1 MVREVI
7 ARIQA
12 FNQGRIPELVQR
24 KYAAMAED
32 PLAFLRGTCHL
43 FYEDLTTTAASPLAE
58 LNAAPLV
65 WICGDLHLQNFGSF
79 KGDDRLVYFDINDF
93 DEGILAPCTWDLVR
107 FVTSIRVAGQILG
120 LDLPDIVCLC
130 QAFLTAYTAAISAG
144 KARTIH
150 RETATGLVDDLLES
164 LRKRKRADFLRDRTE
179 KGKSLRLI
187 PNKVTPVSPETCDRI
202 RNLIQTWAATQTNP
216 EFFEV
221 LDVAH
226 RIAGN
231 GSLGV
236 ERYLILVAGQ
246 GSAKTR
252 YLLDLKA
259 ARSSSLQSYVNP
271 LQPQW
276 TTEAE
281 RVVALQTRFQE
292 SPPALLNA
300 LSDGKQSY
308 TLRELQPTADK
319 VDLTA
324 SQGKVKKLTKVIR
337 TMAEVTAWGQ
347 LRSGG
352 RQGSAIADDL
362 IQFAQS
368 AADWQPQILH
378 YAEQYATQVEQDY
391 GVFRD
396 GYAAGALTR

>member
-1 MVREVI
+1 MLPMVREVI

-24 KYAAMAED
+24 KYAAMAKD
-32 PLAFLRGTCHL
+32 AFAFLRGTCHL
-43 FYEDLTTTAASPLAE
+43 FYEDLATTTE
-58 LNAAPLV
+58 LNQAPTV

-93 DEGILAPCTWDLVR
+93 DEALLAPCTWDLIR
-107 FVTSIRVAGQILG
+107 FLTSIRVGSHLLG
-120 LDLPDIVCLC
+120 LDEICINLLC
-130 QAFLTAYTAAISAG
+130 QEFLTAYTAAIAGG

-150 RETATGLVDDLLES
+150 RETATGLVDDLLQS
-164 LRKRKRADFLRDRTE
+164 LRKRKRADFLKDRIH
-179 KGKSLRLI
+179 KGKTLRLI
-187 PNKVTPVSPETCDRI
+187 PDKVTPTSPENHDRI
-202 RNLIQTWAATQTNP
+202 RTLLQAWAVTQPNP
-216 EFFEV
+216 EFFDV

-236 ERYLILVAGQ
+236 ERYIILVAGR
-246 GSAKTR
+246 GESNSR

-259 ARSSSLQSYVNP
+259 ARSSSLQPYVTR
-271 LQPQW
+271 LQPRW
-276 TTEAE
+276 VNEATRIVE
-281 RVVALQTRFQE
+281 IQNRFQE
-292 SPPALLNA
+292 SPPALLTA
-300 LSDGKQSY
+300 LHDGAQSY

-319 VDLTA
+319 VDLAA
-324 SQGKVKKLTKVIR
+324 SQGKFKKLAKVTG

-368 AADWQPQILH
+368 AADWHPLVLN
-378 YAEQYATQVEQDY
+378 YAEQYANQVEQDY

-396 GYAAGALTR
+396 GYAAGLLAR